1 MSTRLSRRTSGASAR
16 VLAAPPDTAP
26 GSRIRSRLVAVLVT
40 VLVGV
45 LGLVV
50 AASATPGTE
59 AAGAGRAPQQPPPL
73 PLPPNPGCVPGTG
86 DPACMLPTG
95 TPRPTVPA
103 TPLPPITAL
112 PTPAPPGACFPGSIA
127 PECGGLGGTPPT
139 TATVPPPCAGP
150 NCIPQPAPPSPTAPG
165 TAPAPGQPGHGAA
178 ECGVFH
184 LDGCVTN
191 AITSF
196 FRGVVEDAL
205 NPLLDLLGKT
215 LLTTPEPSSI
225 PSLNGLWTESWH
237 ILLAVYV
244 ILVLV
249 AGLIL
254 MGYETLQTRYTVKE
268 IAPRLVVGFLAGT
281 LSLFVATKGIE
292 LANGLARAVMGEG
305 LEPNTAFVALTEM
318 VLSALHDGGLWLIFI
333 GLALAIMIIV
343 LLITFIVR
351 VMLTILLIAAAP
363 IALMWHALPHTEGI
377 AQAWW
382 KAYGG
387 VLAIQIGQSLAL
399 VTALRVFFT
408 PGGFTMFGPNLSGLT
423 NLLLCLALMFVLIK
437 IPFWCLAPL
446 RSGRRSLLGSLV
458 RGVIAY
464 KTMGLLGGLG
474 SASGGRRRGRP
485 PGGGIPADP
494 PATRAGQYM
503 LPMKVRRTRNPA
515 RTTRRGWDD
524 PARTGTDPQPGPGQL
539 SLFTSDGNTV
549 GPNPRALPPDSVP
562 NALPRDQLGLPITV
576 RRDAERTG
584 RRSLADDL
592 AAGRAAP
599 APVRQSGLLTSD
611 GRVNRNARPPAR
623 LPRAL
628 IAPSAGM
635 LPIHL
640 RPTPAHRAR
649 HSLADHLA
657 SRTHVAP
664 QTGPGLITP
673 SGRVNPAARAHR
685 RPPRDAYTGNRPLAS
700 GQYPLPL
707 GVQRQ
712 RKPAP
717 PPAQLQPRRP
727 AAGTQLR
734 LPLDLPRRSR
744 KQ

>member
-1 MSTRLSRRTSGASAR
+1 M
-16 VLAAPPDTAP
+16 
-26 GSRIRSRLVAVLVT
+26 AVLVT
-40 VLVGV
+40 VLVGM

-50 AASATPGTE
+50 SAAASPATHGV
-59 AAGAGRAPQQPPPL
+59 AAAAAVGSPVPQQPPVL
-73 PLPPNPGCVPGTG
+73 PLPPNPDCQPGAGVP
-86 DPACMLPTG
+86 PCMLPG
-95 TPRPTVPA
+95 TPRPTVPV

-127 PECGGLGGTPPT
+127 DECGGIGGTPP
-139 TATVPPPCAGP
+139 ATKTLPPPCAGP
-150 NCIPQPAPPSPTAPG
+150 DCIPQPAPLGSGAPG
-165 TAPAPGQPGHGAA
+165 YAAAPSQQNSGEA
-178 ECGVFH
+178 ECGLLH
-184 LDGCVTN
+184 LGGCVTN
-191 AITSF
+191 ALDSF
-196 FRGVVEDAL
+196 FRGIVEDAL

-225 PSLNGLWTESWH
+225 PGLTGLWTQTWH

-244 ILVLV
+244 ILVVV
-249 AGLIL
+249 AGMIL

-281 LSLFVATKGIE
+281 LSLFLATKGIQ
-292 LANGLARAVMGEG
+292 LANAVAQAIMGEG
-305 LEPNTAFVALTEM
+305 LNPTAASQALTGM
-318 VLSALHDGGLWLIFI
+318 VLSALHDGGLWLNFI

-343 LLITFIVR
+343 LLVTFIVR

-387 VLAIQIGQSLAL
+387 VLAIQVGQSLTL
-399 VTALRVFFT
+399 ITTLKVFFT
-408 PGGFTMFGPNLSGLT
+408 PGGVSVFGPNASGLL
-423 NLLLCLALMFVLIK
+423 NLLVCLALMFILIK
-437 IPFWCLAPL
+437 IPFWCLSPM

-464 KTMGLLGGLG
+464 KAMGLLGVRG
-474 SASGGRRRGRP
+474 SASGGRGRSGGGGGRP
-485 PGGGIPADP
+485 RGGGGGGAPADP
-494 PATRAGQYM
+494 PVTRSGQYM
-503 LPMKVRRTRNPA
+503 LPMTVRRTRNPA

-524 PARTGTDPQPGPGQL
+524 PARTGVWSDTRRGPGQM
-539 SLFTSDGNTV
+539 SLFTTAGSGNEKTV
-549 GPNPRALPPDSVP
+549 GPNPRALSPDTVP
-562 NALPRDQLGLPITV
+562 NALPTDQLGLPITV

-584 RRSLADDL
+584 RASLADDL
-592 AAGRAAP
+592 AAGRGAP
-599 APVRQSGLLTSD
+599 PPVRQPGLLTSD
-611 GRVNRNARPPAR
+611 GRVNRNARPLAH

-628 IAPSAGM
+628 VAPGTGM

-640 RPTPAHRAR
+640 RPEPPRPGR
-649 HSLADHLA
+649 HSLADDLA
-657 SRTHVAP
+657 DPARATPAH

-685 RPPRDAYTGNRPLAS
+685 RPPRDVYTGNRPLAS

-717 PPAQLQPRRP
+717 PPAEPTPRRP

-734 LPLDLPRRSR
+734 LPLDLPRRPR
-744 KQ
+744 TK